1 MSSIFTKIIQGEI
14 PSYKIAETEDFLAFL
29 DINPLAKGHT
39 LCIPKKEVDYIFDLD
54 DETLVGLNLF
64 AKEVALSLE
73 QVIECKRVGV
83 LVIGTE
89 VPHAHIHLIPF
100 QKEVQMAI
108 TSPKLNIP
116 HEEMK
121 QIATDVNA
129 VFEGRRTIEE

>member
-1 MSSIFTKIIQGEI
+1 MSSIFTKIIQEKI
-14 PSYKIAETEDFLAFL
+14 PCYKIAETEDFLAFL

-73 QVIECKRVGV
+73 KVIECKRVGV

-100 QKEVQMAI
+100 QQEVQMAI

-116 HEEMK
+116 QEEMK
-121 QIATDVNA
+121 RIAADVNA
-129 VFEGRRTIEE
+129 IFEERRTLNR